1 MCGLRQL
8 CTSKRL
14 LYAYLVELTTATTNK
29 SAGVSTRHINLTIL
43 SPCQWPKQSQKQQQ
57 YHSEIIKYKMKIK
70 KKHLM
75 NETTDRKRH
84 KPNDELTHG

>member
-29 SAGVSTRHINLTIL
+29 SGGVSTRHINLTIL
-43 SPCQWPKQSQKQQQ
+43 SPRQWPKQSTAAASKKQQQ
-57 YHSEIIKYKMKIK
+57 QYYHQPHRLRILKSEIVNYK
-70 KKHLM
+70 KKNIHTFH
-75 NETTDRKRH
+75 E
-84 KPNDELTHG
+84 